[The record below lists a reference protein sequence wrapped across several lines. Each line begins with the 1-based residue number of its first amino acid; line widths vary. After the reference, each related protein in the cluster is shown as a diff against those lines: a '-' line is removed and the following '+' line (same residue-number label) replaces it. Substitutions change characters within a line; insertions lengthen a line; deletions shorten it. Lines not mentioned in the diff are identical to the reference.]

1 LAGTAVPAELEKSG
15 RIVIP
20 AELRRQL
27 GLIPGEDVLVSADEN
42 SVIIRGNRVAAVR
55 RLQEKYAD
63 LATGRSLADELVADR
78 RAAAEEGSEGIL
90 LDSSA
95 FVSVGRHWHIRIRN
109 SE

>member
-42 SVIIRGNRVAAVR
+42 SVTGNRVAAVR
-55 RLQEKYAD
+55 RLQENYAD